1 MHYVESGTGRPLVL
15 LHAFPVDAR
24 MWNGARARLEHQARV
39 ITPDQRGLGES
50 PLAGADDPDTSGA
63 GPSLDTVA
71 ADVLALLDDLGLDRV
86 VLGGCSMGGYAAMAV
101 LRAAPER
108 VRGLL
113 LVDTKAA
120 ADDEQARANRLSV
133 AERAESSGVGG
144 WLAGDSLPN
153 LLGTTTH
160 ETRSAVVERARAIID
175 SQSGAGV
182 AWAQRAMAAR
192 PDNTELLRAHT
203 GPVLLVSGTEDALIP
218 PDDTAA
224 LAEQLP
230 NGEFRSVPGA
240 GHLSPL
246 EDPDGFA
253 DVVAPWLQRLG

>member
-1 MHYVESGTGRPLVL
+1 MHYVESGVGHPLVL
-15 LHAFPVDAR
+15 LHAFPVDSR
-24 MWNGARARLEHQARV
+24 MWNGARARLEQHARV
-39 ITPDQRGLGES
+39 ITPDQRGMGKS
-50 PLAGADDPDTSGA
+50 PLVDAGTPETSADPGME
-63 GPSLDTVA
+63 TVA

-108 VRGLL
+108 VDGLL

-120 ADDEQARANRLSV
+120 ADAEQARANRLSV
-133 AERAESSGVGG
+133 AERAESGGVGG
-144 WLAGDSLPN
+144 WLSGDMLPN
-153 LLGTTTH
+153 LLGTTTR

-175 SQSGAGV
+175 SQSGAG
-182 AWAQRAMAAR
+182 AGWAQRAMAAR
-192 PDNTELLRAHT
+192 PDNTELLRSYT
-203 GPVLLVSGTEDALIP
+203 GPVLVVSGTEDAITP
-218 PDDTAA
+218 PDEAAA

-230 NGEFRSVPGA
+230 EGEFHSVPGA

-253 DVVAPWLQRLG
+253 DVIIPWLRRIG

>member
-1 MHYVESGTGRPLVL
+1 MHYVESGVGRPLVL
-15 LHAFPVDAR
+15 LHAFPIDSR
-24 MWNGARARLEHQARV
+24 MWNGARARLEQQARV
-39 ITPDQRGLGES
+39 ITPDQRGMGQS
-50 PLAGADDPDTSGA
+50 PLVDARTPDTSADDPGL
-63 GPSLDTVA
+63 PTVA

-86 VLGGCSMGGYAAMAV
+86 MLGGCSMGGYAAMAV

-108 VRGLL
+108 VNGLL

-120 ADDEQARANRLSV
+120 ADAEQARANRLSV
-133 AERAESSGVGG
+133 AERAESEGVDG
-144 WLAGDSLPN
+144 WLAGDMLPN

-175 SQSGAGV
+175 SQAGAGV

-192 PDNTELLRAHT
+192 PDNTELLRSYT
-203 GPVLLVSGTEDALIP
+203 GPVLVVSGAEDAITP
-218 PDDTAA
+218 PEDAAA

-230 NGEFRSVPGA
+230 SGEFHSVPGT

-253 DVVAPWLQRLG
+253 DIVGPWLRRIG